1 MKARLDILKML
12 AGDNIIYL
20 KNIDF

>member
-1 MKARLDILKML
+1 MQAGFDVLNAL